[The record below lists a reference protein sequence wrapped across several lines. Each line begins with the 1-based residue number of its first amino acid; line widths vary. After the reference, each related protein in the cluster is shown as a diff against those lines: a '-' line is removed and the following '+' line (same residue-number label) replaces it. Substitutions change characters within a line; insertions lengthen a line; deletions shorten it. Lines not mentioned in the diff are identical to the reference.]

1 MISHSTLVS
10 HATIVQ
16 DSETVPNGREVQTIS
31 QTIVTASESSNIGSD
46 DILVPN
52 GNSNVKGNPKMH
64 ISTLML
70 SNPVLL
76 KLFPISNFRCDGCD
90 LFHPILNNISG
101 ITMISSKTRKRKIT
115 RPGGAT
121 FRFLPPDRG
130 SWGRWEGPAGAEF
143 YLKKNT
149 QYQINF

>member
-70 SNPVLL
+70 SNPVLP
-76 KLFPISNFRCDGCD
+76 KLFSMSNFLCD
-90 LFHPILNNISG
+90 LLHPILNNNEIPKTSG
-101 ITMISSKTRKRKIT
+101 ITIISSKTYKRKIT
-115 RPGGAT
+115 RPGDPT
-121 FRFLPPDRG
+121 LRIFPPDRG
-130 SWGRWEGPAGAEF
+130 SKGRW
-143 YLKKNT
+143 
-149 QYQINF
+149 

>member
-31 QTIVTASESSNIGSD
+31 QTIVTASESSNVGSD

-64 ISTLML
+64 FSTPML
-70 SNPVLL
+70 SL
-76 KLFPISNFRCDGCD
+76 IQ
-90 LFHPILNNISG
+90 ILPKHFQ
-101 ITMISSKTRKRKIT
+101 ISSQGDLRFFGGFLRKIS
-115 RPGGAT
+115 
-121 FRFLPPDRG
+121 L
-130 SWGRWEGPAGAEF
+130 
-143 YLKKNT
+143 
-149 QYQINF
+149 